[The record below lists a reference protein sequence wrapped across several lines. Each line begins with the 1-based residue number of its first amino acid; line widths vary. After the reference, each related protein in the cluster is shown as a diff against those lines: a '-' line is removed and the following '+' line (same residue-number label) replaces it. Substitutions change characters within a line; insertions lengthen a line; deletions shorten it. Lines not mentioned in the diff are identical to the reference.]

1 MWDIPAD
8 LEMGMSTTD
17 QPWGCLNSSS
27 NITSKP
33 SRNSSSHPRAPVE
46 VVSSAQVNFLRHF
59 KRFDT
64 VEDFSDHH
72 YVSKG
77 NASKQHSKTWVKKVQ
92 VDWKIFL
99 ENNLPE
105 TISVR
110 ACESRMYLMRAVII
124 GAEGT
129 PYHDGLFF
137 FDIHFPDNYPSVPPM
152 VHYHSG
158 GLRINPN
165 LYSSG
170 KVCLSLLGTWN
181 GNPREQ
187 WLPQESTM
195 LQLLVSIQA
204 LILNQKP
211 YFNEPAYERT
221 KGTPSGEAY
230 SKVYSENVYISSL
243 RTMVYGMR
251 KPPKHFEEFVRS
263 HYFERAH
270 DILKA
275 ANGYIDGAPVCSI
288 VKGTS
293 QVESMKFRTEVAV
306 FMKTVVDEF
315 VKLGVNEL
323 EDIPEQ
329 PPAGIPEVI
338 DKKNK
343 GKSILNYQPWW
354 FPNFSSKRTSAR
366 ANFKRF
372 DSVQHFSDHHYVSK
386 GNASKQHS
394 RYWANKIQADWKIL
408 EKDLP
413 ETIFVRA
420 CESRMDLMRAVII
433 GAEGTPYHDG
443 LFFLDIHFPDT
454 YPSVAPMVHYHSG
467 GLTINPNLYNS
478 GHVCLSLL
486 GTWYG
491 NTRENWLPQESTM
504 LLVSIQGLILNRK
517 PYYNEPFVGWTKWTP
532 LGEPFSKD
540 GAPVGSIVKGTSQG
554 GSMKFR
560 TEVAVFMKTVV
571 DEFVVFYI

>member
-1 MWDIPAD
+1 
-8 LEMGMSTTD
+8 MGMSTTD
-17 QPWGCLNSSS
+17 QPWGCPNSSS
-27 NITSKP
+27 NRTSKP
-33 SRNSSSHPRAPVE
+33 SRNSSSHPRAPLE
-46 VVSSAQVNFLRHF
+46 VVSSAQANFLRHF

-72 YVSKG
+72 YVSNG

-105 TISVR
+105 TIFVR
-110 ACESRMYLMRAVII
+110 TCESRMDLMRAVII

-165 LYSSG
+165 LYTSG

-181 GNPREQ
+181 GNTREQ
-187 WLPQESTM
+187 WLPRESTM

-211 YFNEPAYERT
+211 YFNEPSYDYERT

-230 SKVYSENVYISSL
+230 SKVYSENVYILSL

-270 DILKA
+270 DIVKA
-275 ANGYIDGAPVCSI
+275 SNAYIEGAPVGSL

-293 QVESMKFRTEVAV
+293 QGGSMQFRNEVAV

-323 EDIPEQ
+323 EDILE
-329 PPAGIPEVI
+329 PPPVI
-338 DKKNK
+338 HTN
-343 GKSILNYQPWW
+343 
-354 FPNFSSKRTSAR
+354 TSR
-366 ANFKRF
+366 ACNT
-372 DSVQHFSDHHYVSK
+372 VL
-386 GNASKQHS
+386 ASKKSYQDS
-394 RYWANKIQADWKIL
+394 
-408 EKDLP
+408 
-413 ETIFVRA
+413 
-420 CESRMDLMRAVII
+420 
-433 GAEGTPYHDG
+433 
-443 LFFLDIHFPDT
+443 
-454 YPSVAPMVHYHSG
+454 
-467 GLTINPNLYNS
+467 PNTAGVEQY
-478 GHVCLSLL
+478 
-486 GTWYG
+486 
-491 NTRENWLPQESTM
+491 
-504 LLVSIQGLILNRK
+504 
-517 PYYNEPFVGWTKWTP
+517 
-532 LGEPFSKD
+532 
-540 GAPVGSIVKGTSQG
+540 
-554 GSMKFR
+554 
-560 TEVAVFMKTVV
+560 
-571 DEFVVFYI
+571 

>member
-1 MWDIPAD
+1 
-8 LEMGMSTTD
+8 MGMSTTD
-17 QPWGCLNSSS
+17 QPWGCPNSSS

-46 VVSSAQVNFLRHF
+46 
-59 KRFDT
+59 
-64 VEDFSDHH
+64 
-72 YVSKG
+72 
-77 NASKQHSKTWVKKVQ
+77 
-92 VDWKIFL
+92 IFL

-110 ACESRMYLMRAVII
+110 ACESRMDLMRAVII

-170 KVCLSLLGTWN
+170 KVCSSLLGTWN

-251 KPPKHFEEFVRS
+251 KSPKHFEEFVRS

-293 QVESMKFRTEVAV
+293 QVESMKFRTD
-306 FMKTVVDEF
+306 TT
-315 VKLGVNEL
+315 
-323 EDIPEQ
+323 
-329 PPAGIPEVI
+329 
-338 DKKNK
+338 
-343 GKSILNYQPWW
+343 
-354 FPNFSSKRTSAR
+354 R
-366 ANFKRF
+366 
-372 DSVQHFSDHHYVSK
+372 
-386 GNASKQHS
+386 KQ
-394 RYWANKIQADWKIL
+394 
-408 EKDLP
+408 
-413 ETIFVRA
+413 
-420 CESRMDLMRAVII
+420 
-433 GAEGTPYHDG
+433 
-443 LFFLDIHFPDT
+443 
-454 YPSVAPMVHYHSG
+454 
-467 GLTINPNLYNS
+467 
-478 GHVCLSLL
+478 
-486 GTWYG
+486 
-491 NTRENWLPQESTM
+491 
-504 LLVSIQGLILNRK
+504 QG
-517 PYYNEPFVGWTKWTP
+517 Y
-532 LGEPFSKD
+532 
-540 GAPVGSIVKGTSQG
+540 
-554 GSMKFR
+554 
-560 TEVAVFMKTVV
+560 
-571 DEFVVFYI
+571 